1 MNKKKI
7 TTMVTAVAL
16 CTMIAIGGTLAWFT
30 DKGEVTNVVT
40 FGNVD
45 IKLEETKNGA
55 LQEGGLTF
63 DNVVPGDELAKD
75 PTITNISENQCYIR
89 AKVTF
94 TGDSIIDGT
103 ALNIDSTKWKL
114 ANDGYYYYKDSLA
127 KNGSAQLFTTVTI
140 PTTLGNSAAGKTFDI
155 KVEAEAIQKDNF
167 KFDWNS
173 ETPWG
178 TTPITAETYPVPVP

>member
-7 TTMVTAVAL
+7 TTMVTAVAV
-16 CTMIAIGGTLAWFT
+16 CAMIAIGGTLAWFT

-63 DNVVPGDELAKD
+63 DNVVPGDTLAKD

-114 ANDGYYYYKDSLA
+114 CKDGYYYYKDALS

-140 PTTLGNSAAGKTFDI
+140 PTTLGNSVAGKTFDI

-167 KFDWNS
+167 TFDWNS

-178 TTPITAETYPVPVP
+178 TTPITAETYPVPAP